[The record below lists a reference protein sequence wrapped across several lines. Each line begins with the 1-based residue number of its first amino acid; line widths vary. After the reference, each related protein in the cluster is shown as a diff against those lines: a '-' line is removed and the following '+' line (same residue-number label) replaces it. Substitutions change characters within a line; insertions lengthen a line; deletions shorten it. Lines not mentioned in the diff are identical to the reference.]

1 MVRAAGLFGLWLVLT
16 GSLAPAD
23 LAMGAVAAGIG
34 AWASMRLLPAPPLLR
49 WAALWRLPG
58 QMLVAGTDVAWRAV
72 TLRIAPGLVPY
83 RPKLEGAERDAFLA
97 VSALMP
103 GTVPAAPGAIHAI
116 DTTAPVAA
124 QMAAEEARYTRG

>member
-16 GSLAPAD
+16 GSFAPAD
-23 LAMGAVAAGIG
+23 LAMGAVAAGLG
-34 AWASMRLLPAPPLLR
+34 AWASLRLLPEAPRLR
-49 WAALWRLPG
+49 WAELWKLPG

-83 RPKLEGAERDAFLA
+83 APKLEGAERDAFLA

-103 GTVPAAPGAIHAI
+103 GTVPAAPGLIHTI
-116 DTTAPVAA
+116 DTTQPVAA
-124 QMAAEEARYTRG
+124 QMVAEEARYARG